1 MLKSV
6 NLSVL
11 IQFIMCDI
19 SQPSEVVGGS
29 LQLDDKTSL
38 TAS

>member
-6 NLSVL
+6 NLCVL

-19 SQPSEVVGGS
+19 SQPSDVVGAS
-29 LQLDDKTSL
+29 LQLGDKDVL
-38 TAS
+38 IAS